1 MPPQT
6 QIPEKNK
13 IKILIVDDDK
23 FLVGMY
29 SVKFESKGFDVDSA
43 NGPVEALKKLHE
55 GKEYDILLFDIIMP
69 VMDGIE
75 LLRTVRK
82 ENLATKSVIIMLTN
96 ETQSSQIVQAE
107 ELHADGYIVKASSV
121 PSEVLEEVTKIYT
134 DKNIKK

>member
-6 QIPEKNK
+6 QNPAEKK

-23 FLVGMY
+23 FLVTMY
-29 SVKFESKGFDVDSA
+29 SMKFQSKGLDVDSCDNPA
-43 NGPVEALKKLHE
+43 DALKRLRE
-55 GKEYDILLFDIIMP
+55 GRQYDVLLFDIIMP

-82 ENLATKSVIIMLTN
+82 ENLAPNSVIIMLTN
-96 ETQSSQIVQAE
+96 ETQSMQIKQAQ

-121 PSEVLEEVTKIYT
+121 PSEVLEEVMKIYA
-134 DKNIKK
+134 DKTAKK

>member
-6 QIPEKNK
+6 TEEKK

-43 NGPVEALKKLHE
+43 ISPVDALKKLRE

-82 ENLATKSVIIMLTN
+82 ESLAMKSVIIMLTN

-107 ELHADGYIVKASSV
+107 ELHVDGYIIKASSV
-121 PSEVLEEVTKIYT
+121 PSEVLEEVTKIYA
-134 DKNIKK
+134 DKTGKK